1 MKKLLSALL
10 AIGVLVL
17 SGCGDDTITTGEVT
31 DRCSDLAG
39 TYSGWYDDTSCDG
52 DHSKGSI
59 DNYTITDGCTTEI
72 TDFIIAVNGEIT
84 NMTYTDATKTTVDS
98 FNVQAATP
106 PGSSCGGLTGNCTL
120 SGTNAYNC
128 SYSWQNGGSGTINV
142 TKH

>member
-1 MKKLLSALL
+1 MKKLLLALL
-10 AIGVLVL
+10 AIGALAL
-17 SGCGDDTITTGEVT
+17 SGCGDDTITTDEVT
-31 DRCSDLAG
+31 AQCSDLAG

-72 TDFIIAVNGEIT
+72 TDFIIAVNGKIT
-84 NMTYTDATKTTVDS
+84 NMTYTDDTKTTVKS
-98 FNVQAATP
+98 FSVQATTP
-106 PGSSCGGLTGNCTL
+106 PGSSCGGLTGSCTL

-128 SYSWQNGGSGTINV
+128 SYSWQNGGGGTIYV